1 MGLGAEL
8 GGRTISW
15 PLGGISWPLGGISLR
30 LIGPRL
36 GGIRRAG
43 QIEEFRRVG
52 NINQRIGQLDEIN

>member
-36 GGIRRAG
+36 GGWAG
-43 QIEEFRRVG
+43 LG
-52 NINQRIGQLDEIN
+52 GQDKLKNLGE